1 MSILSML
8 SKGGWLMIPLFIS
21 SVIAVG
27 IIIERYI
34 VIKKS
39 KLNVPAF
46 LVKIRGMLIKEDIS
60 GAISYCIEEK
70 SPAAN
75 IIKSGLK
82 KYHLGHERVKE
93 SIENAGRQEVAKL
106 EKGLSMV
113 ATISGITPLLGF
125 LGTVT
130 GMIQAFMRIQDL
142 QGSANP
148 SDLAGGIWEAL
159 ITTAVGLAIGI
170 VALAFYNYLTT
181 GISKLIR
188 DMEVVSNDV
197 LDIIEETSRGNKVI
211 QEDIEIE
218 L

>member
-21 SVIAVG
+21 SIIAVG

-113 ATISGITPLLGF
+113 ATISGIAPLLGF

-170 VALAFYNYLTT
+170 IALAFYNYLTT
-181 GISKLIR
+181 GISKLIL
-188 DMEVVSNDV
+188 DMEVVTNDV